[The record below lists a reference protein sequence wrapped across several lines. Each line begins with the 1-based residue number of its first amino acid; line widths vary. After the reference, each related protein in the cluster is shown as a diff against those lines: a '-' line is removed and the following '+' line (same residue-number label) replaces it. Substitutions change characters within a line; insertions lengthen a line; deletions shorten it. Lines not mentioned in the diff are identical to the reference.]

1 MANSNSSSPQLSGL
15 SLERAQKV
23 LPSLRALLAQ
33 RIQRERDQANL
44 RLRVDE
50 VRRKCEGFVGFIEEA
65 WNKLEPTAPYKQSWH
80 HGAIG
85 EHLKGV
91 SEGQIQ
97 RLIINQPP
105 GTMKSLTVSVLFQA
119 WEWGPRRNPG
129 LRYLTTS
136 YREDWAR
143 RDSRKT
149 RDLIQSDWFKEL
161 WPDVVLTRD
170 GETDFENTFLGTRKA
185 VPFKS
190 LTAGRGNRVVVDD
203 PHSTEQAESDAD
215 REVATRVFRESVTSR
230 LNDPERDCIII
241 CMHRLHPDDVCG
253 VVEQLGLPYTKLV
266 LPMEYNRSLEVRT
279 PWFKDPRAHENELLC
294 PNRINRET
302 VEQNKLELG
311 DHAYSTQYQQQAKAR
326 EGSFFFNP
334 EHFLVEVTRDDGHKV
349 MVPAEVPE
357 VCDSVFAVIDTASK
371 VGRQRDGTGCTWF
384 AYTKYPDE
392 SARILDWDLIQIEAA
407 VLEHWL
413 PNVLQRCEELA
424 VLTNARYGHTG
435 AWIEEKDS
443 GIVLLQQATNLGLT
457 ANPIQSKLTNIGKD
471 GRAMYASGYIYKGMM
486 KICQLAYDKSTSFH
500 GKQRN
505 HFWWQ
510 ATNYRIGYGTPTD
523 EDEMFD
529 TLCYGA
535 AIAFG
540 NPDDL

>member
-1 MANSNSSSPQLSGL
+1 MA
-15 SLERAQKV
+15 EARH
-23 LPSLRALLAQ
+23 LLTT
-33 RIQRERDQANL
+33 RRE
-44 RLRVDE
+44 E
-50 VRRKCEGFVGFIEEA
+50 TRRECESFTGFLTHA
-65 WNKLEPTAPYKQSWH
+65 WHRLEPTTVYKPSWH

-85 EHLKGV
+85 DHLTAVNQGH
-91 SEGQIQ
+91 IQ

-119 WEWGPRRNPG
+119 WEWGPRRMPG

-149 RDLIQSDWFKEL
+149 RDLIMSDWYKAL
-161 WPDVVLTRD
+161 WPDIELVRD
-170 GETDFENTFLGTRKA
+170 GETDFENTYLGNRKA

-253 VVEQLGLPYTKLV
+253 VVDQLGLPYTKLV
-266 LPMEYNRSLEVRT
+266 LPMEYNRSLTVKT
-279 PWFKDPRAHENELLC
+279 PFFEDPRTKDGELLC
-294 PNRINRET
+294 PNRVSRET
-302 VEQNKLELG
+302 VEQNKIELG
-311 DHAYSTQYQQQAKAR
+311 VHAYDTQYQQQAKAR
-326 EGSFFFNP
+326 AGSFFFNA
-334 EHFLVEVTRDDGHKV
+334 EHFLVRHDQGEGREPVYLPAPKPTR
-349 MVPAEVPE
+349 
-357 VCDSVFAVIDTASK
+357 CDSVFAVIDTASK
-371 VGRQRDGTGCTWF
+371 VGKGRDGTGVT
-384 AYTKYPDE
+384 YYSYNRYPEEE
-392 SARILDWDLIQIEAA
+392 SRILDWDLIQIEAA

-413 PNVLQRCEELA
+413 PGVLERCEQLA
-424 VLTNARYGHTG
+424 TECRARYGTTG

-443 GIVLLQQATNLGLT
+443 GIVLLQQAENRGLL
-457 ANPIQSKLTNIGKD
+457 AQPIQTKLTQIGKD
-471 GRAMYASGYIYKGMM
+471 GRALYVSGYINKGMM
-486 KICQLAYDKSTSFH
+486 KITQEPYDKTVSYH
-500 GKQRN
+500 GRTRN

-510 ATNYRIGYGTPTD
+510 ATNFRMGYGTPTD